1 MYRFSANSCAT
12 ISSTAI
18 FLSQQSR
25 QYFSSPRGSETSFA
39 PQSAHR
45 DLATDFRGIRCIV
58 NCKLMQRPTHAGLR
72 HLALNVQR
80 FDQMKRFYVDLL
92 GFAVEWEPDAD
103 NVYLSSGIDNLA
115 LHRASLAAPPPA
127 ASLPETPPPAAAS
140 ASPRAASQPVALAPA
155 ALAPA
160 ASPLDH
166 LGLIVRE
173 AEDVDRWA
181 AFLEGRG
188 VAIDARPRTHRD
200 GARSCYFRD
209 PDGNSVQIIHHP
221 PISGR

>member
-1 MYRFSANSCAT
+1 
-12 ISSTAI
+12 
-18 FLSQQSR
+18 
-25 QYFSSPRGSETSFA
+25 
-39 PQSAHR
+39 
-45 DLATDFRGIRCIV
+45 
-58 NCKLMQRPTHAGLR
+58 MQRPTHAGLR
-72 HLALNVQR
+72 HLALNVR
-80 FDQMKRFYVDLL
+80 RLDEMKRFYVDLL

-115 LHRASLAAPPPA
+115 LHRASMAVP
-127 ASLPETPPPAAAS
+127 S
-140 ASPRAASQPVALAPA
+140 
-155 ALAPA
+155 PA

-181 AFLEGRG
+181 AFLESRG
-188 VAIDARPRTHRD
+188 VAIDAKPRTHRD